1 MERKKEIVA
10 FDFDGTLTRRDT
22 LIAFACR
29 ERGALPVACWLARR
43 ALRLVAVKLGLRQ
56 GGEAKEEFFAR
67 FFGGMDERAF
77 SLACQSF
84 ARHGAHLLRPKGMEA
99 VAAAVGRGA
108 TVLIVSASVDRWV
121 EPFFARFGGKVT
133 VVGTQVE
140 ASGGVITGRFAS
152 PNCNGAEKP
161 RRILALFPDRQAY
174 RLVAYG
180 DSRGDREMLAMADEA
195 HYKPF
200 RD

>member
-29 ERGALPVACWLARR
+29 ERGTLPVACWLARH
-43 ALRLVAVKLGLRQ
+43 ALRLVAVKLGLRP
-56 GGEAKEEFFAR
+56 GGAVKEEFFAR
-67 FFGGMDERAF
+67 FFGGMDDRAF

-84 ARHGAHLLRPKGMEA
+84 AQSGARLLRPGGMET

-121 EPFFARFGGKVT
+121 EPFFDAFGGKVA
-133 VVGTQVE
+133 VVATQVE
-140 ASGGVITGRFAS
+140 VSGGVITGRFAT
-152 PNCNGAEKP
+152 PNCNGAEKT

-200 RD
+200 RH